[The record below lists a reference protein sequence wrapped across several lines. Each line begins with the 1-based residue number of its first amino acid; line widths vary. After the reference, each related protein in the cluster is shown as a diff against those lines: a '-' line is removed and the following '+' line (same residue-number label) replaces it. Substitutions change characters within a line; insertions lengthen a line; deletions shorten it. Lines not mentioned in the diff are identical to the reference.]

1 MALGARLSLLVALD
15 PPGPHLFSSATF
27 PSLAASAAIAPRTRE
42 QVSAQARADRPG
54 LPRPALHPGD
64 SVLLK
69 NLQPQALEPRWTEP
83 HTVIL
88 TAPTAAK
95 LLGDPSLTTCPGT
108 ASPDSRGPRSSMT
121 SINVRCW
128 APLRSALTAL
138 PSSFSS
144 WPSATYT
151 HPHPLMCGGS
161 RSVKPTTRT
170 ANKSPSRSLLA
181 AIPLTTSPR
190 TQGKGECQPP
200 VAGIPLWEPET
211 PEPILPPRMCYQ
223 TSNPVTGGQVTWNC
237 TQNYTASSPT
247 KASPGTFFWCNGTLS
262 NCMNS
267 SDPGPC
273 FLVTVV
279 PQLTLYGES
288 ELTGCSL
295 HPIPGPAG
303 LPSSLSC

>member
-1 MALGARLSLLVALD
+1 MK
-15 PPGPHLFSSATF
+15 
-27 PSLAASAAIAPRTRE
+27 AAAPRTRE

-54 LPRPALHPGD
+54 LPRPALHPGN

-69 NLQPQALEPRWTEP
+69 NLQPQALEPRWTGL
-83 HTVIL
+83 HAVIL

-95 LLGDPSLTTCPGT
+95 LLGDPSLMTCPGT
-108 ASPDSRGPRSSMT
+108 ASPGSRGPRSNMT

-138 PSSFSS
+138 PFSFLLPALSNLHPPPPAYV
-144 WPSATYT
+144 WRFKVRETYYQ
-151 HPHPLMCGGS
+151 
-161 RSVKPTTRT
+161 
-170 ANKSPSRSLLA
+170 N
-181 AIPLTTSPR
+181 
-190 TQGKGECQPP
+190 GK
-200 VAGIPLWEPET
+200 
-211 PEPILPPRMCYQ
+211 
-223 TSNPVTGGQVTWNC
+223 QVTWQ
-237 TQNYTASSPT
+237 QNPDRCNQDVNTYGVATGETAYHTAASLT
-247 KASPGTFFWCNGTLS
+247 KASPGTFFWCNGTLR

-273 FLVTVV
+273 FVVTVV